1 MFAGRLG
8 GTEWSPSLKA
18 LAASG
23 TPPVYLAVR
32 LALATAVVVMASPH
46 MNRPLR
52 FIGRWIV
59 TFGAIAGIALG
70 TTLPIGMITG
80 LLIGLGSAAIVHLIL
95 GSPAGRL
102 TLDQISTALNNLGV
116 EATDLRHA
124 PLQPMG
130 VALVEATS
138 PDGNDF
144 LVKVYGRDEWDGQFL
159 ASTWSSMW
167 RRGEHRTSASAD
179 SSRWST
185 KRSSPCSPNEP
196 ACRCSP
202 SSRPGWRP
210 NATPYSVSEITGRP
224 FGSFSADGVD
234 DQAVQGI
241 WRAAIGLHE
250 LGIDTVS

>member
-1 MFAGRLG
+1 MIVWAVFLLILALVARGRKRLFFKELLAGCLALAIAMFAGRLG

-167 RRGEHRTSASAD
+167 RRGEHRTFGVGRFQQVEHEAFISMFAERAGV
-179 SSRWST
+179 
-185 KRSSPCSPNEP
+185 PVLPIV
-196 ACRCSP
+196 AA
-202 SSRPGWRP
+202 GM
-210 NATPYSVSEITGRP
+210 AT
-224 FGSFSADGVD
+224 
-234 DQAVQGI
+234 
-241 WRAAIGLHE
+241 
-250 LGIDTVS
+250 